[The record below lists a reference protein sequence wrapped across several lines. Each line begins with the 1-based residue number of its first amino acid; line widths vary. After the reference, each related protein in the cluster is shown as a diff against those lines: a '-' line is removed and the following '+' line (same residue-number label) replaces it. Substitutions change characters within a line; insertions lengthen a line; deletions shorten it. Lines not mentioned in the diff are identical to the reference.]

1 MSIFGTWQGKDFFKK
16 KKPEK
21 LVVILAL
28 EKLKQELYEF
38 QAVLSSE
45 V

>member
-1 MSIFGTWQGKDFFKK
+1 MGLGGERISLKKK

-28 EKLKQELYEF
+28 EKLKQELYEL

>member
-1 MSIFGTWQGKDFFKK
+1 MSIFGTWRGKNFFKK
-16 KKPEK
+16 KTEK

-28 EKLKQELYEF
+28 EKLKQELSEF
-38 QAVLSSE
+38 QAVLNSE

>member
-1 MSIFGTWQGKDFFKK
+1 MGLGGERISLKK
-16 KKPEK
+16 KSEK

-28 EKLKQELYEF
+28 EKLKQKLYEF